1 LLLSLIV
8 GDLTSAFQAR
18 LTGQVFRS
26 GWHSPRATV
35 DPQWQESYIK
45 VLERL
50 VEAERKVA
58 EVALEAKNEVVEATN
73 VALEAKNEVAKNVAL
88 EAKNEVVEAKNEVVE
103 AERKVV
109 EVKNEVIM
117 AKDEVMMLGKENNLL
132 IHQRDAYMDELKALD
147 LRKVTETVVMDSG
160 GTNIKDQISNFFAK
174 NGTLVS
180 KMLQEKSISK
190 KAKQTAAWKLSQ
202 NESKAIAEYFY
213 TNIYCAMSGYVH
225 EQTTPYGKSIVL
237 QLPSSF
243 SQDVTFALYYV
254 FKSAKYSVSIP
265 KDNPQP
271 ACVRQNRN
279 AA

>member
-1 LLLSLIV
+1 MILLLSLIV

-58 EVALEAKNEVVEATN
+58 E
-73 VALEAKNEVAKNVAL
+73 VAL

-160 GTNIKDQISNFFAK
+160 GTNTKDQISNFFAK

-271 ACVRQNRN
+271 ACVS
-279 AA
+279 

>member
-1 LLLSLIV
+1 MILLLSLIV

-58 EVALEAKNEVVEATN
+58 EVALEAKNEVVEA
-73 VALEAKNEVAKNVAL
+73 KNVAL

-109 EVKNEVIM
+109 EVKNELIM

-202 NESKAIAEYFY
+202 SESKAIAEYFY

-271 ACVRQNRN
+271 ACVS
-279 AA
+279 